1 MSIRIDKHACVGC
14 GRCME
19 VCPGNLIKK
28 DENGLAEIIREKDC
42 WGCTSCVKECKLRAI
57 QFYLGADMGGKGSVL
72 TIEEHGDLRD
82 WIVTSPDGEKK
93 VITVNTKES
102 NKY

>member
-14 GRCME
+14 GRCIE
-19 VCPGNLIKK
+19 ACPGNLIKR
-28 DENGLAEIIREKDC
+28 DENGRAQIIRERDC
-42 WGCTSCVKECKLRAI
+42 WGCTSCVKECKFKAI

-82 WIVTSPDGEKK
+82 WIVTSKDGTKQ